1 LRAKPL
7 EALCPDQK
15 MNRSVG
21 ITASAGQG
29 MPLLVVHEGRE
40 HASQTKPENTGTG
53 SVLIPLARAG
63 LLSR

>member
-1 LRAKPL
+1 MRAKPL

-40 HASQTKPENTGTG
+40 HASQTKPENTG